1 MLIFWNKVRDFFK
14 KYWGYIAMFVAG
26 GMIAAV
32 AFKKKPEP
40 DDMKM
45 IRDSYDSQLDLSN
58 QVRHEENRKE
68 DEAKKKLDDG
78 LAHVEKQYSEK
89 KKNLD
94 DNKKQEIKTI
104 LQQHQDDPVGL
115 AEKLSKVTGF
125 KVNMPEK

>member
-14 KYWGYIAMFVAG
+14 KYWGYIAMFVG
-26 GMIAAV
+26 GVIAAL
-32 AFKKKPEP
+32 AFKKKSEP
-40 DDMKM
+40 DDTKT

-78 LAHVEKQYSEK
+78 LTHVEKQYSEK

-125 KVNMPEK
+125 KVIMPEK

>member
-14 KYWGYIAMFVAG
+14 KYWGYIAMFVG
-26 GMIAAV
+26 GVIAV
-32 AFKKKPEP
+32 LAFKKKSEP
-40 DDMKM
+40 DDTKT

-78 LAHVEKQYSEK
+78 LTHVEKQYSEK

-125 KVNMPEK
+125 KVIMPEK

>member
-14 KYWGYIAMFVAG
+14 KYWGYIAMFAG
-26 GMIAAV
+26 GVIAV
-32 AFKKKPEP
+32 LAFKKKSAP
-40 DDMKM
+40 DDMKT

-58 QVRHEENRKE
+58 QVRHEENQKE

-94 DNKKQEIKTI
+94 DKKKQEIKAI
-104 LQQHQDDPVGL
+104 LQHHQDDPTGL

-125 KVNMPEK
+125 KVIMPEK

>member
-14 KYWGYIAMFVAG
+14 KYWGYIAMFVG
-26 GMIAAV
+26 GAIAV
-32 AFKKKPEP
+32 LAFKKKSEP
-40 DDMKM
+40 DDTKT

-78 LAHVEKQYSEK
+78 LTHVEKQYSEK

-125 KVNMPEK
+125 KVIMPEK

>member
-14 KYWGYIAMFVAG
+14 KYWGYIVMFVG
-26 GMIAAV
+26 GVIAV
-32 AFKKKPEP
+32 LAFKKKSEP
-40 DDMKM
+40 DDTKT

-125 KVNMPEK
+125 KVIMPEK

>member
-14 KYWGYIAMFVAG
+14 QYWGYIAMFVG
-26 GMIAAV
+26 GVIATL

-40 DDMKM
+40 DDMKT

-58 QVRHEENRKE
+58 QIRHEENQKE

-94 DNKKQEIKTI
+94 DKKKQEIKTI
-104 LQQHQDDPVGL
+104 LQHHQDDPIGL

-125 KVNMPEK
+125 KVIMPEK